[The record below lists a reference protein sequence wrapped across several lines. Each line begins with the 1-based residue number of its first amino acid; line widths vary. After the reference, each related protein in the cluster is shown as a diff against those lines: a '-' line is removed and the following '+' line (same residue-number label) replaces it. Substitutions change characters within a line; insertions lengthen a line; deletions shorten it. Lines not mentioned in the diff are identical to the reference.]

1 MLFVDDNQCI
11 PLLDI
16 LNTVVPVRLVVKI
29 GVLSDE
35 DNNKAAEYNIPVS
48 ISNRLVIR
56 HIIYLFVISVDCVN
70 EDSRE

>member
-1 MLFVDDNQCI
+1 MLFVDNNQCI

-35 DNNKAAEYNIPVS
+35 DTNKADEYNIPVS
-48 ISNRLVIR
+48 ICVTYVLSHL
-56 HIIYLFVISVDCVN
+56 LFVTSVDCVY
-70 EDSRE
+70 EDSGG